1 MGSPPHTRGR
11 FKWQKAR
18 DCMAGFTPAYAGKIL
33 PKRIEKYSSE
43 VHPRIRGED
52 FLPKDKA
59 DQAQGSPPHTRGRF
73 HEINPHGDFI
83 RFTPAYAGK
92 ISSRVNSL
100 YMRRV
105 HPRIRGEDR
114 RYLTALDKS
123 RGSPPH
129 TRGRFHEINPHGDFI
144 RFTPAY
150 AGKISSRVNSLY
162 MRRVH
167 PRIRGEDSSSTVSAS
182 SAIGSPPHTRGR
194 SVLFMPSSISL
205 RFTPAYAGKISAS
218 SAVITSP

>member
-1 MGSPPHTRGR
+1 MTNQRFTPAYAGKIDASGEDTKKWRVHPRIRGEDKRTSRQLAVLMGSPPHTRGR

-105 HPRIRGEDR
+105 HPRIRGED
-114 RYLTALDKS
+114 
-123 RGSPPH
+123 
-129 TRGRFHEINPHGDFI
+129 
-144 RFTPAY
+144 
-150 AGKISSRVNSLY
+150 
-162 MRRVH
+162 
-167 PRIRGEDSSSTVSAS
+167 SSSTVSAS